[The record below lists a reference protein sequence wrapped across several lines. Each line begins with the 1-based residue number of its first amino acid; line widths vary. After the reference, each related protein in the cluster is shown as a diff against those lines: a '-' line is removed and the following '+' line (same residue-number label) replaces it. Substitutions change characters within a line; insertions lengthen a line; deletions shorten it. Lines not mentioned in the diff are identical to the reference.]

1 MRSQLRKVAIYMNKA
16 QLIDLLSQ
24 KHDLSKSKIEEV
36 LDGVLDLI
44 VGTVKKG
51 ETVTLVGFGT
61 FSAKQRKGR
70 IGVNPQNPS
79 EKITI
84 PPVIV
89 PKFKAGKN
97 FKDTLK
103 K

>member
-1 MRSQLRKVAIYMNKA
+1 MNKA
-16 QLIDLLSQ
+16 QLIDLLAQ
-24 KHDLSKSKIEEV
+24 KYDLPKSKMEDVI
-36 LDGVLDLI
+36 DGMLDLI

-51 ETVTLVGFGT
+51 EEVVLVGFGA

-84 PPVIV
+84 PSVVV